1 MAVLHLLYCR
11 HLLDDSYQNCYVELK
26 INEKEMLSSDVF
38 LSMDEVVTEK
48 KRRKDIHSLQSM
60 SIIIIIIIIIVLLLL
75 FILLL
80 SPST

>member
-60 SIIIIIIIIIVLLLL
+60 SIFIITIVLVLL

-80 SPST
+80 S